1 MTTAS
6 TSLLKNDLCRNTTNS
21 SHSHPAKS
29 QVSVLRTYFNR
40 ALILSTRRNRYALST
55 LMLLFI
61 SALLCNEVLAE
72 RGVSISLATNL
83 KSPYGSDD
91 TYPKIDAASGAL
103 NPIFRYLNDADSYWS
118 LSHYLDNDC
127 AGTLA
132 IEEMIVDGESAQI
145 LYAPIIVGNLEK
157 SVPYFVLSPI
167 FNKNNTF
174 TNHGPVSLT
183 FKLVGDKP
191 WRLKA
196 LGLDVINY
204 DEYLNYIYIYN
215 QNKDTGATGVMKVNG
230 HEVELEKDYH
240 PYSVRVDL
248 SDDERDVSEIKIEAD
263 ARAAVAFRK
272 ITLFLEDEKAEF
284 IELDNEPRATTPE
297 YSFSGIYK
305 IPYCKIGEI
314 DDPTR
319 MACAV
324 FNSQGERMNVTAVP
338 LGGKEPYFQL
348 SCTGEGED
356 ELEEGDYRAVFYLPD
371 GQFDTYQPTPED
383 GAEFSILPTAYGMYL
398 NWSLVDFSKDIIVV
412 PSHTTSQGSNG
423 QTIQYDWE
431 HVLLNG
437 LRPGTNVYWKVTG
450 DPAPVAPAPTERS
463 VSFSTPRKA
472 PTTIPSDYQ
481 KMQNLTVDL
490 SKGSNLSL
498 ILNKNGVNSYPI
510 DIQYQRYDVPT
521 IVNSL
526 LDDSSEDIITEW
538 RDLQGNSVANPEPGN
553 ILIRISRYPDGHTAS
568 EKCLY
573 R

>member
-1 MTTAS
+1 M
-6 TSLLKNDLCRNTTNS
+6 
-21 SHSHPAKS
+21 
-29 QVSVLRTYFNR
+29 
-40 ALILSTRRNRYALST
+40 NRYALST

-61 SALLCNEVLAE
+61 SALLCNDVIAE
-72 RGVSISLATNL
+72 RSVSISLAAPTLNSKYVGPL
-83 KSPYGSDD
+83 N
-91 TYPKIDAASGAL
+91 TYPTTRDGMLAEGDYSNTDSSGRSLIPYIDPES
-103 NPIFRYLNDADSYWS
+103 
-118 LSHYLDNDC
+118 

-132 IEEMIVDGESAQI
+132 IESLTVDGHGAQV
-145 LYAPIIVGNLEK
+145 LYAYFMGTVRAPF
-157 SVPYFVLSPI
+157 FVLSPNLRNV
-167 FNKNNTF
+167 FGEYENN
-174 TNHGPVSLT
+174 GPVTMT
-183 FKLVGDKP
+183 FHLAENK

-196 LGLDVINY
+196 IGLDVVNY
-204 DEYLNYIYIYN
+204 DEYAKTILL
-215 QNKDTGATGVMKVNG
+215 KTTEDSGATGVMKVNG

-324 FNSQGERMNVTAVP
+324 FNSQGVRMNVTAVP
-338 LGGKEPYFQL
+338 MGGKEPYFQL

-371 GQFDTYQPTPED
+371 GQFDSYQPTPED

>member
-1 MTTAS
+1 M
-6 TSLLKNDLCRNTTNS
+6 
-21 SHSHPAKS
+21 
-29 QVSVLRTYFNR
+29 
-40 ALILSTRRNRYALST
+40 
-55 LMLLFI
+55 
-61 SALLCNEVLAE
+61 LAE
-72 RGVSISLATNL
+72 GDYSNTDSSGRSLI
-83 KSPYGSDD
+83 PY
-91 TYPKIDAASGAL
+91 ID
-103 NPIFRYLNDADSYWS
+103 PE
-118 LSHYLDNDC
+118 C

-132 IEEMIVDGESAQI
+132 IESLTVDGHGAQV
-145 LYAPIIVGNLEK
+145 LYAYFMGTVRAPF
-157 SVPYFVLSPI
+157 FVLSPNLRNV
-167 FNKNNTF
+167 FGEYENN
-174 TNHGPVSLT
+174 GPVTMT
-183 FKLVGDKP
+183 FHLAENK

-196 LGLDVINY
+196 IGLDVVNY
-204 DEYLNYIYIYN
+204 DEYAKTILL
-215 QNKDTGATGVMKVNG
+215 KTTEDSGATGVMKVNG
-230 HEVELEKDYH
+230 NEVELEKDYH

-338 LGGKEPYFQL
+338 MGGKEPYFQL

-383 GAEFSILPTAYGMYL
+383 GAEFSILPTAYGRYL